1 MIHKNA
7 PPGRPRIRDVAD
19 LAGVSTATV
28 SMVLN
33 GVGGYRVAPATRTRI
48 RAAAKKIG
56 YRPNGLA
63 RSLRLQSSATIG
75 FVSDEIATTPF
86 AGQTILGAQEC
97 AAAHKKVLMLVNTG
111 RDPELETIE
120 ILALLDRQVDGVVYA
135 SMYTREV
142 ELPKVLLGRR
152 VVLLNCL
159 AEGAGDV
166 PAVIPDEI
174 NAGRT
179 AANLLIHAGHRDAIY
194 VIGGTA
200 KSKAQPKGIFAG
212 RERVTGIVETMRT
225 AGAKPAAII
234 NCELWE
240 PEHGY
245 AAVTKLL
252 KDGHRPEALICC
264 NDRLAMGAYEA
275 IAEAGLHIP
284 GDVSVVAFD
293 DQDLASWLRP
303 KLSTVALP
311 HYEIGHLAVELLLSD
326 QMDGS
331 VHRVAMPARIRES
344 VRESKSSAAYTGAQG
359 RRSPRASGGRTA

>member
-1 MIHKNA
+1 
-7 PPGRPRIRDVAD
+7 VAE

-33 GVGGYRVAPATRTRI
+33 GVGGYRVAPATRNRI

-159 AEGAGDV
+159 AAGDA

-174 NAGRT
+174 NAGRA
-179 AANLLIHAGHRDAIY
+179 AANLLIHAGHRDGIY

-200 KSKAQPKGIFAG
+200 RSKAQPNGIFAG
-212 RERVTGIVETMRT
+212 RERLTGIVETMQT
-225 AGAKPAAII
+225 AGTKPAAVI
-234 NCELWE
+234 NCERWE
-240 PEHGY
+240 PEQGY
-245 AAVTKLL
+245 AAVTRLL
-252 KDGHRPEALICC
+252 KDGHQPEALICC

-275 IAEAGLHIP
+275 IAEAGLRIP

-303 KLSTVALP
+303 KLSTIALP
-311 HYEIGHLAVELLLSD
+311 HYEMGRLAVELLLSD
-326 QMDGS
+326 RMDGA
-331 VHRVAMPARIRES
+331 VHRVAMPARVRESIRES
-344 VRESKSSAAYTGAQG
+344 NSRRVHTSALG
-359 RRSPRASGGRTA
+359 RRSRRASGGRTS